1 MSRWAPRATVATVVF
16 DGHRYLLV
24 EEKDKTTGARVFN
37 QPAGHLER
45 GEGLAEAARR
55 EVLEETAWQVELT
68 GVIGVSLYTPPSG
81 SPDFLRTTFVARP
94 LSRLA
99 GARIDDDIDAVHWFR
114 YEEILER
121 SARMRSPLVL
131 AAVERHRAGAIHPLD
146 LLFDP

>member
-16 DGHRYLLV
+16 DGGRYLLV
-24 EEKDKTTGARVFN
+24 EERDKAIGQRVFN

-45 GEGLAEAARR
+45 GEGLAEAALR

-81 SPDFLRTTFVARP
+81 SPDFLRTTFLARP
-94 LSRLA
+94 LAQLA
-99 GARIDDDIDAVHWFR
+99 GATIDDDIDAVHWFS
-114 YEEILER
+114 YEEILQR

-131 AAVERHRAGAIHPLD
+131 TAVERHRAGAIHSLD